1 MQTLARVGLGRNSWL
16 ALLQSVV
23 SIICL
28 FVAYRLV
35 ISQQGLAALGL
46 WSLLMIFGGVASNL
60 DVSGASAL
68 ARTVARQDQ
77 DFADAS
83 PAQVIHTVLLTS
95 IAINGALAALLL
107 LLSTPLLPQMVA
119 ADQIAV
125 AWTLFP
131 WVAALIILTPLSTGV
146 SAALDGLMRADLRAV
161 LAIGA
166 SLTALIFGV
175 FAIVRFGVR
184 GFAMMQI
191 LQLSLTVVGGWLLL
205 RQRIASLG
213 WLPMQWN
220 AAVAKRTT
228 GYAIR
233 LNLTGALGLLLE
245 PLAKFCI
252 NAAGGTA
259 AVGVYEL
266 AARLAVQLRSL
277 VVSAAM
283 PLLPVFAQH
292 RSGADEEMGAMLA
305 RAQSVVRFAAI
316 GVAGASIFGAPLM
329 SMIILGH
336 LSADVLL
343 WNAILAC
350 GWSINILALPFYV
363 AAQGQG
369 ILRWNLLSHAI
380 IGAIV
385 GISSVTLAPVFGP
398 TGIVLGMMIGLL
410 MGTAVVVLGNA
421 RLFEQ
426 EAVLRREFW
435 PTAMACLL
443 IGAVSALCYGYLAF
457 FGLEEAAR

>member
-1 MQTLARVGLGRNSWL
+1 MQALIQGGLGRNAWL
-16 ALLQSVV
+16 ALLQSLV
-23 SIICL
+23 SIVCL
-28 FVAYRLV
+28 FIAYRLL

-68 ARTVARQDQ
+68 ARTVARRDHE
-77 DFADAS
+77 FADAS
-83 PAQVIHTVLLTS
+83 PAQVVHTVLLTS
-95 IAINGALAALLL
+95 IAINSAIAAALLL
-107 LLSTPLLPQMVA
+107 LATPLLPQIVA
-119 ADQIAV
+119 ADQIAE

-146 SAALDGLMRADLRAV
+146 CAALDGLMRADLRATLV
-161 LAIGA
+161 IAA
-166 SLTALIFGV
+166 SLIALLFGL
-175 FAIVRFGVR
+175 FAIPQFGVR
-184 GFAMMQI
+184 GFAMMQL
-191 LQLSLTVVGGWLLL
+191 LQLCLTIVGGWLLL
-205 RQRIASLG
+205 RQRIDHLG
-213 WLPMQWN
+213 WAPVQWS

-228 GYAIR
+228 GYAVR

-252 NAAGGTA
+252 NAAGGAT

-292 RSGADEEMGAMLA
+292 NSGADEEMGAMLA
-305 RAQSVVRFAAI
+305 KAQSVVRFAAI
-316 GVAGASIFGAPLM
+316 GVACASIVGAPLM
-329 SMIILGH
+329 SLVILGH

-369 ILRWNLLSHAI
+369 ILRWNLLSHAV
-380 IGAIV
+380 IGTIV
-385 GISSVTLAPVFGP
+385 ALSSITLAPIYGS

-410 MGTAVVVLGNA
+410 MGTAVVVVGNA
-421 RLFEQ
+421 RLFGQ
-426 EAVLRREFW
+426 GAVLRREFW
-435 PTAMACLL
+435 PTAFACLL
-443 IGAVSALCYGYLAF
+443 IGTVCAACFGYLTV
-457 FGLEEAAR
+457 FGIAEAVR